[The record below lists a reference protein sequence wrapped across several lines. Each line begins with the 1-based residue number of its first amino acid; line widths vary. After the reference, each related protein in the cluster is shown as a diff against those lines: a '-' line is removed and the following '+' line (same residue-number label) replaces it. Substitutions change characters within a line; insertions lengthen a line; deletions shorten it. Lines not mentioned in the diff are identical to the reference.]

1 MSPGTPA
8 FGHQDPSQGSLKLRS
23 ADCHLQSALCP
34 GGRWRVASDQGEPS
48 PEVVGRLASGLWGR
62 AVLRVSYA
70 EGWHRDC
77 ARRAAAHDYDDACV
91 GPVTIDWRPRLLV
104 KDGLPLREELHA
116 SRISMDELLSR
127 AREAGLGDLGRVEQ
141 AHLETD
147 GKISF
152 VLRTS
157 RSAP

>member
-1 MSPGTPA
+1 MT
-8 FGHQDPSQGSLKLRS
+8 
-23 ADCHLQSALCP
+23 
-34 GGRWRVASDQGEPS
+34 V
-48 PEVVGRLASGLWGR
+48 
-62 AVLRVSYA
+62 
-70 EGWHRDC
+70 
-77 ARRAAAHDYDDACV
+77 DDASLTTAALALGTV
-91 GPVTIDWRPRLLV
+91 ISWDVLFSWLGFRSRFAAMLLKGRPRLLV

-127 AREAGLGDLGRVEQ
+127 AREAGLGDLGRVDQ